1 MRFFKVIFS
10 SLLGILGIVF
20 IIQNR
25 EVLERTVQLK
35 LELYFHAFQ
44 SAAIPLWILILF
56 TFFLGVFTASLY
68 GLYELF
74 KQRQTI
80 RTLKHNLEIV
90 SQELKRASAAAASEI
105 PREPEIVPRPVS
117 EQ

>member
-1 MRFFKVIFS
+1 MRFFKIIFS
-10 SLLGILGIVF
+10 SLLAVLGIIF

-25 EVLERTVQLK
+25 TVMEHSVQLK
-35 LELYFHAFQ
+35 LNLYFHNLQ

-74 KQRQTI
+74 KQRQNI

-105 PREPEIVPRPVS
+105 PAQEPEIVHRS
-117 EQ
+117 E

>member
-20 IIQNR
+20 IVQNR
-25 EVLERTVQLK
+25 EVLERTIQLK
-35 LELYFHAFQ
+35 MELYFHSFQ

-56 TFFLGVFTASLY
+56 TFFLGVFTACLY
-68 GLYELF
+68 GLYELL

-90 SQELKRASAAAASEI
+90 SQELKRASAAAATEI
-105 PREPEIVPRPVS
+105 PREPEVVPRPVS

>member
-1 MRFFKVIFS
+1 MRFFKIIFS
-10 SLLGILGIVF
+10 SLLAILGIVF

-25 EVLERTVQLK
+25 TVMEHSVQLK
-35 LELYFHAFQ
+35 LNLYFHTLQ

-56 TFFLGVFTASLY
+56 VFFLGVFTASLY

-74 KQRQTI
+74 KQRTTI

-90 SQELKRASAAAASEI
+90 SQELKRASASVADDITA
-105 PREPEIVPRPVS
+105 REPEIVRSS
-117 EQ
+117 E

>member
-1 MRFFKVIFS
+1 MRFFKIIFS
-10 SLLGILGIVF
+10 SLLVILGIVF

-25 EVLERTVQLK
+25 TVMEHSVQLK
-35 LELYFHAFQ
+35 LNLYFHALQ

-56 TFFLGVFTASLY
+56 VFFLGVFTASLY

-90 SQELKRASAAAASEI
+90 SLELKRASAAAASEI
-105 PREPEIVPRPVS
+105 PAQEPEIVHRS
-117 EQ
+117 E

>member
-1 MRFFKVIFS
+1 MRFFKVIFVT
-10 SLLGILGIVF
+10 LLGILGIIF
-20 IIQNR
+20 IFQNQ
-25 EVLERTVQLK
+25 EVLKHSVQLELK
-35 LELYFHAFQ
+35 LYFHSFQ
-44 SAAIPLWILILF
+44 SAAVPLWILILF

-90 SQELKRASAAAASEI
+90 GQELKRASAAAASEVS
-105 PREPEIVPRPVS
+105 REPEIVPRP
-117 EQ
+117 E

>member
-1 MRFFKVIFS
+1 MRFFKVIFG
-10 SLLGILGIVF
+10 SLLAVLGVIF

-35 LELYFHAFQ
+35 LELHFYSLQ
-44 SAAIPLWILILF
+44 TAAIPLWILILF

-68 GLYELF
+68 GLYELLR
-74 KQRQTI
+74 QRQTI

-90 SQELKRASAAAASEI
+90 GQELKRASAAAASEI
-105 PREPEIVPRPVS
+105 PREPEIVPRSVS

>member
-10 SLLGILGIVF
+10 SLLGILGIIF

-25 EVLERTVQLK
+25 EVLERTLQLK
-35 LELYFHAFQ
+35 LDLYFRSFY
-44 SAAIPLWILILF
+44 SASIPLWILILF

-68 GLYELF
+68 GFYELF

-90 SQELKRASAAAASEI
+90 GQELKRASAAAATDI
-105 PREPEIVPRPVS
+105 PVREPEIVPRS
-117 EQ
+117 E

>member
-20 IIQNR
+20 IVQNR
-25 EVLERTVQLK
+25 EVLERTIQLK
-35 LELYFHAFQ
+35 LELYFHSFQ

-56 TFFLGVFTASLY
+56 TFFLGVFTACLY
-68 GLYELF
+68 GLYELLR
-74 KQRQTI
+74 QRQTI

-90 SQELKRASAAAASEI
+90 GQELKRASAAAATEI
-105 PREPEIVPRPVS
+105 PREPEVVPRPVS

>member
-10 SLLGILGIVF
+10 SLLGILGIIF

-25 EVLERTVQLK
+25 EVLERTLQLK
-35 LELYFHAFQ
+35 FDLYFRSFQ

-68 GLYELF
+68 GLYELI
-74 KQRQTI
+74 KQRKTI
-80 RTLKHNLEIV
+80 RTLKYNLEILG
-90 SQELKRASAAAASEI
+90 QELKRASASGASEI
-105 PREPEIVPRPVS
+105 AREPEILPRS
-117 EQ
+117 E